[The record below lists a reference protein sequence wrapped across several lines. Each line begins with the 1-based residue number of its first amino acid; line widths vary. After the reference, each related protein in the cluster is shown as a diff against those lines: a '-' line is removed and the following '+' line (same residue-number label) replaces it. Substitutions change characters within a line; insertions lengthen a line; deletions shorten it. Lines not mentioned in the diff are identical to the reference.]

1 MARIRRRN
9 TRRAHMPEISLTP
22 MIDTFCVL
30 LVIFMIAAPMV
41 QHAIKVD
48 LPQGKA
54 REGDKEQEFVVTLS
68 KDKRLYF
75 NNFPIERKE
84 LASTVQ
90 HALGTNVEQ
99 PVYVRADENV
109 SYGNVIQVVD
119 ELKTAGVHYV
129 AMATRAS

>member
-54 REGDKEQEFVVTLS
+54 REGEKEQEFVVTLS

-75 NNFPIERKE
+75 NNFPIDRKD
-84 LASTVQ
+84 LSRTVH
-90 HALGTNVEQ
+90 HALGTNLEQ

>member
-1 MARIRRRN
+1 
-9 TRRAHMPEISLTP
+9 MPEISLTP
-22 MIDTFCVL
+22 LIDTFCVL

-54 REGDKEQEFVVTLS
+54 REGEKEQEFVVTLS

-75 NNFPIERKE
+75 NNFPIERKD